1 MAKPDD
7 MNKWLNKIY
16 QILISTKTMA
26 SLFVVFAFAMAIA
39 TFIENDF
46 GTPTART
53 LIYNSFW
60 FELIMILLAINLIGN
75 IIRFK
80 MYQKKKWPILLFH
93 IAFLLILIGAGI
105 TRYISFE
112 GMMPIREGETTDTFL
127 SDKVYLK
134 THIDDGVQQID
145 PPLLK
150 NLKLSVIDLPFLTD
164 NHYQTQL
171 NFKGIPVHLK
181 VLKFVPRA
189 KENLV
194 KTPNG
199 QTYLKFV
206 ISTGQGRKDIYMA
219 KGRQIEAGGHRL
231 AFDNT
236 YPDAV
241 NVFIKNDSLFIL
253 SPYKGTYMRM
263 LDQKRFEVPQ
273 DSIVPLHLASLY
285 QIDGLSFVVPE
296 APVKG
301 QINFTQG
308 PKNSTDPDLLQ
319 VEVQAGEQNKI
330 VNLFGGKGLPENPKV
345 FRLNGL
351 NFRMNYGSIFQHLP
365 FQIKLRDFQ
374 LEKYPGSTMPKSY
387 ASEVTVIDKDTT
399 FNYRIFMNHVLNYKG
414 YRFYQ
419 SSYSITP
426 QYEETQLSV
435 NHDFWGTWI
444 TYLGYA
450 LLYFGLLMI
459 FVVKGTRFYKLRQ
472 QLSKLQ
478 KNRNTGIVILFLS
491 LTWGINAQE
500 NRINTDS
507 IVIKTVAPIKKAEI
521 FGHLVIQD
529 YGGRMKPVNT
539 YSSELLRKLTKH
551 DTYTTSNGQKF
562 TADQILTG
570 MISYPEGWWYVPIIY
585 MERGDE
591 SLRNLIGVNKTQKY
605 ARLIDFFDEQ
615 GDYKLQPYLE
625 KAQKKRIKSKFD
637 KDIVNVSGRV
647 NLLYNTLLTNN
658 LRLFPLPNDPQHK
671 WYSWK
676 EIKKFDFNE
685 DDKNFAVNA
694 IPLWS
699 KEIFKAKQNGDYK
712 LADQILKAIDQYQ
725 NKFGTAVYPD
735 KAKIKWEIYYNK
747 YDAFRSLFWQF
758 MTLSLFIFIL
768 AIAQIFSRSKFINY
782 ALKGLYVLS
791 LLLFLWMVF
800 FMALRWYISGHA
812 PWSNAYESMIYVS
825 LAIILF
831 TLILGRKSPLVLA
844 SGLFVGSMTLMI
856 AHWNWMDPEIENLV
870 PVLNSYWLD
879 IHVSII
885 VASYGPFAI
894 GMILG
899 LINLLLI
906 ALTNE
911 RNKATLE
918 NYIRELTIVTEMA
931 LTIGLVMLT
940 IGNFLGG
947 QWANESWGRYWG
959 WDPKETWALISI
971 IVYALVIHARFVPG
985 LRGLFT
991 FNLFAVISF
1000 ASIAMTYFGVN
1011 YYLAG
1016 LHSYAKGEPQQ
1027 TPVFVYYFIIGVF
1040 LLSLLAYYKFRKY
1053 YLKKTV

>member
-1 MAKPDD
+1 MAV
-7 MNKWLNKIY
+7 LF
-16 QILISTKTMA
+16 IL
-26 SLFVVFAFAMAIA
+26 FALAMAIA
-39 TFIENDF
+39 TFVENDF

-60 FELIMILLAINLIGN
+60 FELIMILLAVNLIGN
-75 IIRFK
+75 IIRFR
-80 MYQKKKWPILLFH
+80 MYQKKKWPVFLFH
-93 IAFLLILIGAGI
+93 IAFLLILIGAGV

-112 GMMPIREGETTDTFL
+112 GMMPIKEGETTDTFL

-134 THIDDGVQQID
+134 AHIDDGVQQID

-150 NLKLSVIDLPFLTD
+150 NLKLSAIDVPFLTD
-164 NHYQTQL
+164 NHYQTKL
-171 NFKGIPVHLK
+171 YFKNTPVK
-181 VLKFVPRA
+181 ISVLKFVPKA
-189 KENLV
+189 KEKLV
-194 KTPNG
+194 KTPKG
-199 QTYLKFV
+199 EAYLKFV
-206 ISTGQGRKDIYMA
+206 VSTGQGRQEIHLADGQQVDI
-219 KGRQIEAGGHRL
+219 GGHRL
-231 AFDNT
+231 AFNNT
-236 YPDAV
+236 FPDAV
-241 NVFIKNDSLFIL
+241 NVFIKNDSLFLL
-253 SPYKGTYMRM
+253 SPFKGTYMRM
-263 LDQKRFEVPQ
+263 RDQKRFDIPKDSVVPF
-273 DSIVPLHLASLY
+273 HLASLY
-285 QIDGLSFVVPE
+285 QIDGLNFVVPE
-296 APVKG
+296 GPAKG
-301 QINFTQG
+301 KLEFIAG
-308 PKNSTDPDLLQ
+308 PKNSNNRDLLQ
-319 VEVQAGEQNKI
+319 VEVQAGEQTKQ
-330 VNLFGGKGLPENPKV
+330 VNLYGGKGMPENPKI

-351 NFRMNYGSIFQHLP
+351 NFRMSYGSIYRHLP

-374 LEKYPGSTMPKSY
+374 LEKYPGSNMPKSY
-387 ASEVTVIDKDTT
+387 ASEVTVIDRDTT

-419 SSYSITP
+419 SSYTITP
-426 QYEETQLSV
+426 TYEQSQLSV

-444 TYLGYA
+444 TYIGYA

-459 FVVKGTRFYKLRQ
+459 FVVKGTRFHKLRQ
-472 QLSKLQ
+472 MLAKLQ
-478 KNRNTGIVILFLS
+478 KERQAGLLFLFLMTGWS
-491 LTWGINAQE
+491 LQAQE
-500 NRINTDS
+500 NQIKVDS
-507 IVIKTVAPIKKAEI
+507 IIIKTVAPAKKAEN
-521 FGHLVIQD
+521 FGRLIIQD

-551 DTYTTSNGQKF
+551 DTYTTKDGQKF

-585 MERGDE
+585 LERGDE
-591 SLRNLIGVNKTQKY
+591 SLRNLIGVPKNQKY
-605 ARLIDFFDEQ
+605 ARLIDFFDQQ
-615 GDYKLQPYLE
+615 GNYKLQSYLE
-625 KAQKKRIKSKFD
+625 KAQKKRIKGKFD

-676 EIKKFDFNE
+676 QIKKFDFNE

-699 KEIFKAKQNGDYK
+699 KEIFKAKQTGDYT
-712 LADQILKAIDQYQ
+712 LADKILKAVDQYQ
-725 NKFGTAVYPD
+725 HKFGKAVYPD
-735 KAKIKWEIYYNK
+735 EAKVKWEIYYNK
-747 YDAFRSLFWQF
+747 HDAFRSLFWQF

-768 AIAQIFSRSKFINY
+768 AIAQIFSRSKIIDY
-782 ALKGLYVLS
+782 SLKLLYVLS
-791 LLLFLWMVF
+791 ILLFLWMVF

-856 AHWNWMDPEIENLV
+856 AHWNWMDPQIENLV

-899 LINLLLI
+899 LINLLLM

-911 RNKATLE
+911 HNKEKLAH
-918 NYIRELTIVTEMA
+918 YIRELTIVTEMA

-971 IVYALVIHARFVPG
+971 IVYALVLHARFVPG

-991 FNLFAVISF
+991 FNLLAVISF

-1027 TPVFVYYFIIGVF
+1027 TPAFVYYFIGGVF
-1040 LLSLLAYYKFRKY
+1040 ILALLAYYKYRKY
-1053 YLKKTV
+1053 YLKKP